1 MKKSSN
7 NILALVDVT
16 LDVIQYL
23 PSQDFKELFMLKDS
37 NFFEKRFEEKRFVNV
52 SVCQSNIKAKKGT
65 YYGRVCKTGHIE
77 TKQLLQIVKERS
89 PYIDI
94 PMVESALEKI
104 ADVVLDMV
112 GQGYS
117 VEFSNLG
124 TFSLST
130 QGKIEMGGED
140 ISSESKDTPLCT
152 QDSSYMPKTYISHA
166 KNTSLHDRVLSYF
179 EMRQAGQE
187 VNPAETEEMSGN
199 YDVSDRVKSEVQFAF
214 KFSPSKALKASMKN
228 IKMNLA
234 IKKRTAPLIEK
245 VEDALPERKGS
256 PLQVIKLTGNNLKIA
271 GDNEKVGV
279 YIEETSTDEDIKH
292 FMGIPPFRKMKI
304 SISSIIQNENKTL
317 TLLLNRQLKRGV
329 KYRITIITQNTS
341 CGKIGK
347 VLRKGSIC
355 TSLKE

>member
-1 MKKSSN
+1 MKKSSSN
-7 NILALVDVT
+7 RLALVDVT

-37 NFFEKRFEEKRFVNV
+37 SFFEKRFEEKRFVNV

-130 QGKIEMGGED
+130 QGKIEMGRED
-140 ISSESKDTPLCT
+140 ISSESK
-152 QDSSYMPKTYISHA
+152 
-166 KNTSLHDRVLSYF
+166 
-179 EMRQAGQE
+179 
-187 VNPAETEEMSGN
+187 EMSGN

-228 IKMNLA
+228 IKMSLA

-329 KYRITIITQNTS
+329 KYRFTIITQNTS